1 MWVSSLSEL
10 VPVDPSG
17 SVTHWK
23 NFTGEGGEGD
33 GRGTGG
39 ERGEALFPVPMPM
52 CSSQGA
58 TVHILSE

>member
-1 MWVSSLSEL
+1 MEVSLTGKTLL
-10 VPVDPSG
+10 VR
-17 SVTHWK
+17 
-23 NFTGEGGEGD
+23 E
-33 GRGTGG
+33 GRGRGGGG